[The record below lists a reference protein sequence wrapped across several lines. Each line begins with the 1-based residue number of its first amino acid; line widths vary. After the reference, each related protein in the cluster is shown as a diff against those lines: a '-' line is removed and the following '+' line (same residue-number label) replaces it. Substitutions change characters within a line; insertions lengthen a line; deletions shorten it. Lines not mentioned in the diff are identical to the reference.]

1 MIGLRD
7 LVVRFTSIGRV
18 EAIVLRPSRR
28 GPAVFAQQALAEP
41 GRGLTG
47 DHRSQRLRTDEVGTQ
62 REITLIQHEHLPL
75 IAAWCG
81 LSHVDPRG
89 LRRNRV
95 VSGVNLI
102 AGHALFADLAL
113 VWRVGQE
120 VRIEI
125 TGACAPCSRMEAE
138 LGPGG
143 YNTLRGHGGV
153 TARLI
158 RGGPVR
164 VGDAFEFDHAES
176 RPG

>member
-1 MIGLRD
+1 
-7 LVVRFTSIGRV
+7 
-18 EAIVLRPSRR
+18 
-28 GPAVFAQQALAEP
+28 
-41 GRGLTG
+41 
-47 DHRSQRLRTDEVGTQ
+47 LRTDEVGTQ

-89 LRRNRV
+89 LRRNLV